1 MALIVLT
8 IKCAIAQWNGNN
20 NCKLLPEITM
30 PASSNS
36 KSPFSNLFKILLAIA
51 VPVGVVAVANLPL
64 PLIRRPVAQNMSFLL
79 LPSYMGFEQNYRG
92 AIASVTQA
100 EQLISQATSPDDFRL
115 GKEQLAQAQTHL
127 DALPLD
133 FLQEYPDCVGYR
145 WQFSALEFDRHRAK
159 IAQLEAVVFQ
169 EENAD
174 TLLSNLQNT
183 LTTAKQEYQ
192 QANTPEAKSAALDTW
207 RSSLTQLG
215 QVPPQTLAGNNARQQ
230 LKDEQAQFREIV
242 GESTTQ
248 DRATVIIDGAKQ
260 YAWQAAI
267 ASQNPPHPTVKWQQI
282 ETLWQQAIYE
292 LEAIKPDAG
301 EAYRQAQTLR
311 AQYTNNLGQA
321 KIRRQTEQSSLE
333 ALESAQTNIERLL
346 AITSINSQQIN
357 YASTAVRLQ
366 RIINNLDKVAPGTTS
381 HAKAT
386 ELKQFAQ
393 AKLQEI
399 QSAVGN

>member
-1 MALIVLT
+1 MR
-8 IKCAIAQWNGNN
+8 
-20 NCKLLPEITM
+20 
-30 PASSNS
+30 ASSNS
-36 KSPFSNLFKILLAIA
+36 KSPFANLFKILLAIA
-51 VPVGVVAVANLPL
+51 VPVGVIAVANLPI

-79 LPSYMGFEQNYRG
+79 LPSYIGFEQDYRG
-92 AIASVTQA
+92 AIASVAQA
-100 EQLISQATSPDDFRL
+100 EQLISRATGPDDFRL
-115 GKEQLAQAQTHL
+115 GKEQLKKAQTHL

-145 WQFSALEFDRHRAK
+145 WQFNALEFDRHRAK

-183 LTTAKQEYQ
+183 LATAKQEYQ
-192 QANTPEAKSAALDTW
+192 QANTPEAKTAALDTW

-215 QVPPQTLAGNNARQQ
+215 QIPRQTLAGKNAYQQ
-230 LKDEQAQFREIV
+230 LQNEQGQFREVV
-242 GESTTQ
+242 GESATQ
-248 DRATVIIDGAKQ
+248 DRASVIIDSAKQ

-267 ASQNPPHPTVKWQQI
+267 ASQNPPHPAVKWQQI

-301 EAYRQAQTLR
+301 EAYRTAQTLR

-321 KIRRQTEQSSLE
+321 KIRRQTEKDSFN

-346 AITSINSQQIN
+346 ALTPTNSQQIN
-357 YASTAVRLQ
+357 YASTAAQLQ
-366 RIINNLDKVAPGTTS
+366 KIVNNLDKVAPGTTS
-381 HAKAT
+381 YAKAT